1 MATWSYDKEKDKYR
15 VRATNAESVD
25 GTSATVIV
33 TKKNNEQQVVEIARW
48 SRPFYDQILNED
60 VRFGYT
66 DPDSIE
72 ASSKGNGNS
81 NVGGKITTLEQAVEA
96 ANSILAYAAS
106 VSAVSSSSS
115 SYNKDIPVTS
125 DYYANSE
132 DDPF

>member
-1 MATWSYDKEKDKYR
+1 MATWSYDKEKEKYR
-15 VRATNAESVD
+15 VRATNAESAD

-33 TKKNNEQQVVEIARW
+33 TKKNGEQQVVEIARW

-66 DPDSIE
+66 DADSIE
-72 ASSKGNGNS
+72 ASSKGNGNG
-81 NVGGKITTLEQAVEA
+81 NVGGKITTLEQAIEA

-106 VSAVSSSSS
+106 VSAASSS

-125 DYYANSE
+125 DYYANSG